1 MMKILSVIIPCYN
14 SQDYMARAIDS
25 VIAGG
30 DEVEVIVIDD
40 GSTDRTAEIADDYAE
55 TYPSIVKVIHKENG
69 GHGSGIN
76 YGLKAATGHF
86 FKVVDSDDRVD
97 EDALLKVLDVL
108 RKAIDN
114 DMGLDML
121 LTNYVYDKQGAKHK
135 FVMKCKG
142 IPKNRLISWDDV
154 KRIRKYHYILMHSI
168 IYRTDLL
175 RLSGLELPEHTYYVD
190 NIYAFQPL
198 PYVKKFCYKDIDLY
212 WYYIGREG
220 QSVSEEKLIKQIDQ
234 YIRVTRIMTS
244 VYSDS
249 KFVTDSKACL
259 NYMLNY
265 LEIVF
270 AITCNFLNLSKDP
283 QSIAK
288 KKKLWND
295 VKDIDDEAAS
305 RLRKRLVLVL
315 TNLPG
320 APGRVISKYGYR
332 AISKLLGL
340 N

>member
-55 TYPSIVKVIHKENG
+55 KYPSIVKVIHKENG

-190 NIYAFQPL
+190 NIYAFTPMM
-198 PYVKKFCYKDIDLY
+198 YVKTMYYCNVPLY
-212 WYYIGREG
+212 RYFIGRSD
-220 QSVSEEKLIKQIDQ
+220 QSVNEKVMVGRMDQ
-234 YIRVTRIMTS
+234 QIRVTKIMIDSYRPELAKNKNMASYMIHDMGIIMSVTSILLLRIG
-244 VYSDS
+244 
-249 KFVTDSKACL
+249 TDAALEQKKEIW
-259 NYMLNY
+259 NY
-265 LEIVF
+265 L
-270 AITCNFLNLSKDP
+270 
-283 QSIAK
+283 K
-288 KKKLWND
+288 KKDLVMYLRIRHSVLGRALNIPTKAGRD
-295 VKDIDDEAAS
+295 IAVKGYQ
-305 RLRKRLVLVL
+305 LVQ
-315 TNLPG
+315 
-320 APGRVISKYGYR
+320 KYYGF
-332 AISKLLGL
+332 